1 MILSTLPLMVCIF
14 WSAVLLLDLI
24 ATPAKLRMWLLAFMA
39 TASFLYLGHAVFFA
53 HLNAVIPFTDTLYCA
68 CNLLVFPLYHLYLKG
83 LCVPHYLNDTQQ
95 QRCDRLLLFHPAIL
109 IALITG
115 VLYLLMRDEEKNC
128 FIETYLYHNRFAE
141 LSGWAFWQAVFHHVA
156 KLLFALQVVVI
167 AVSGWKHLRRY
178 HAMIDNI
185 YADTDDKRLRRMQT
199 ILILLVVGAVL
210 AFVSNIIGRW
220 RFADHPL
227 ILAIPSLFFSALLFM
242 IGYVGSRQHFTANLL
257 DEVTEELSEP
267 LAQDSSQQ
275 LFSSLANK
283 LEQLMNGE
291 QLFLRHDLKIDEV
304 ARLLHT
310 NRTYI
315 QRAIANLSGESFTH
329 YINRKRIEHAT
340 RLMQEHPDY
349 NMETISTLSGYAHI
363 GTFYRNYKSITG
375 KTPAKSLAH

>member
-1 MILSTLPLMVCIF
+1 MMSIWNCAHNVGGGLVGP
-14 WSAVLLLDLI
+14 
-24 ATPAKLRMWLLAFMA
+24 MA
-39 TASFLYLGHAVFFA
+39 TYGAVWFGSWFYGTHENLYFLAGTYL
-53 HLNAVIPFTDTLYCA
+53 
-68 CNLLVFPLYHLYLKG
+68 FPAA
-83 LCVPHYLNDTQQ
+83 T
-95 QRCDRLLLFHPAIL
+95 AIL

-227 ILAIPSLFFSALLFM
+227 ILAVPSLFFSALLFM